1 MLAPKRPFTSSRTP
15 TAGTASIAI
24 SGLTPSGC
32 SQTERVALPERG
44 VDIGNFD
51 AAAVTADESWITISG
66 TGKSSAAYLARVR
79 WSRPNV
85 LAAAGTTSP

>member
-1 MLAPKRPFTSSRTP
+1 M
-15 TAGTASIAI
+15 
-24 SGLTPSGC
+24 
-32 SQTERVALPERG
+32 
-44 VDIGNFD
+44 DIGNFD

-85 LAAAGTTSP
+85 LAAAGTTTP